1 MGPPQLMGAF
11 NSDASVKKACPSG
24 LKGLLAER
32 DARFNV
38 NYEEKAE
45 QREDITVPTLH
56 PGKESL
62 GIPSLATI
70 QLQNMTSWPF
80 LFAEQMLMR
89 WCEMKRKIL
98 HRVATWQILLPMPKG
113 HFKISMRSHMW
124 MVKIV
129 YYDMA

>member
-1 MGPPQLMGAF
+1 MKDIMRFYGKTYHLWQVDRGDTVPMGPPQLMGAF

-70 QLQNMTSWPF
+70 QLQNMTS
-80 LFAEQMLMR
+80 
-89 WCEMKRKIL
+89 
-98 HRVATWQILLPMPKG
+98 
-113 HFKISMRSHMW
+113 
-124 MVKIV
+124 
-129 YYDMA
+129 